1 MSLPVIDPKQPF
13 QPEFAPLIKEVL
25 MCLIGGLGQ
34 NLHSVYVYGSVARKT
49 AIAGKS
55 NLDLVVVTK
64 STFENNRATLLNTIK
79 WRAQQNHPQVKGVAI
94 RTALVNEVANLDSIF
109 TWGFMLKHCCVC
121 VHGDDLADC
130 FGDYVPSW
138 EIAKHWNMDVEEWL
152 AVYRA
157 KIVQATSLEE
167 QLRAQVVIAKKLLRA
182 SYSLVMYRDKR
193 WFDDPI
199 ECGEVFLQ
207 YHPEKKLEIDRLCI
221 LLSGRPIPKRSV
233 IGLIDAFGG
242 WLVKQYQ
249 KTEFRIG

>member
-13 QPEFAPLIKEVL
+13 QSEFSPLIREAIT
-25 MCLIGGLGQ
+25 CLKGGLGR

-49 AIAGKS
+49 AVAGKS

-64 STFENNRATLLNTIK
+64 SLFETDRVTLFNTIK
-79 WRAQQNHPQVKGVAI
+79 WRAQQSHPQVNGVAI
-94 RTALVNEVANLDSIF
+94 RTALVSEVANLDSIF

-121 VHGDDLADC
+121 VYGDDLADC

-138 EIAKHWNMDVEEWL
+138 EIAKHWNMDIEDWVI
-152 AVYRA
+152 VYRKKIAQA
-157 KIVQATSLEE
+157 KTAEE
-167 QLRAQVVIAKKLLRA
+167 QGIAQAVIAKKLLRA

-199 ECGEVFLQ
+199 QCGEVFLT
-207 YHPEKKLEIDRLCI
+207 YHPEKQLEIERLGI
-221 LLSGRPIPKRSV
+221 LLSGRAIPKRSV